1 MNGSA
6 NLHEEET
13 MDLLAKLLLVDDEER
28 FRETLAKRLRETGYE
43 VSDAGSGMEAL
54 DMLAGQKFDIVIM
67 DIQMPGLSGIET
79 LSEIRAKHIGVEVIM
94 LTGHGD
100 VSSAVEGMRLGA
112 YDYLMKP
119 YEYEYLVVKI
129 QEAYKIKKDRDERLR
144 KAEEKAMFDKIQK
157 NLRI

>member
-1 MNGSA
+1 MHYHF
-6 NLHEEET
+6 HEEEI
-13 MDLLAKLLLVDDEER
+13 MDFLPKLLLVDDEER
-28 FRETLAKRLRETGYE
+28 FRETLAKRLQETGYE
-43 VSDAGSGMEAL
+43 VSGASSGMEAL
-54 DMLAGQKFDIVIM
+54 DRLAAEKFDIVIL

-79 LSEIRAKHIGVEVIM
+79 LSEIRGRHIGVEVIM

-129 QEAYKIKKDRDERLR
+129 QEAYKIKRDRDERLR
-144 KAEEKAMFDKIQK
+144 KAEEKAILDKMHK
-157 NLRI
+157 SLRF

>member
-1 MNGSA
+1 
-6 NLHEEET
+6 
-13 MDLLAKLLLVDDEER
+13 MDVLPKLLLVDDEER

-43 VSDAGSGMEAL
+43 VGGAAGGVEAL
-54 DMLAGQKFDIVIM
+54 DLLASGSFDIVIL
-67 DIQMPGLSGIET
+67 DIQMPGMSGLET
-79 LSEIRAKHIGVEVIM
+79 LSEIRARHIGVEVIM

-129 QEAYKIKKDRDERLR
+129 QEAFKIKKDRDERLR
-144 KAEEKAMFDKIQK
+144 RAEEKAMLERMHKS
-157 NLRI
+157 LRF

>member
-1 MNGSA
+1 
-6 NLHEEET
+6 
-13 MDLLAKLLLVDDEER
+13 MDQLPKLLLVDDEER
-28 FRETLAKRLRETGYE
+28 FRDTLAKRLKETGYAVE
-43 VSDAGSGMEAL
+43 GAGSGMDAL
-54 DMLAGQKFDIVIM
+54 EMLSKGKFDIVVM
-67 DIQMPGLSGIET
+67 DIQMPGMSGIET

-129 QEAYKIKKDRDERLR
+129 QEAFKVKKERDERLR
-144 KAEEKAMFDKIQK
+144 KAEERALLDRMEKSVRF
-157 NLRI
+157 